1 MRQPIFPSS
10 QLNSAMTR
18 CVITGAYFETV
29 PLKNLVNAVVMKL
42 TLPSSRLP
50 GYIVP
55 GADLGLGSIS
65 ALFPV
70 PEV

>member
-1 MRQPIFPSS
+1 
-10 QLNSAMTR
+10 
-18 CVITGAYFETV
+18 
-29 PLKNLVNAVVMKL
+29 VVMKL

-50 GYIVP
+50 GCIDL
-55 GADLGLGSIS
+55 GAGLGLGIIS